1 MQSPRREPRTLR
13 LGTYHSKIPIIFFF
27 STFRLV
33 ELGDLGLKLNPHE
46 CSGPGP
52 EVLPCWWNWP
62 LVWEPLV
69 DVVLSICA
77 SGPADLLA
85 LEDDFQ
91 PQNPSQCVSSCSLSL
106 AAFWCLFSLCSSC
119 SPSRKGSV
127 TSMSY
132 VCSWWLLK
140 WRWTWW
146 LKRQFCPSLFWLLR
160 CCRLYDLW

>member
-91 PQNPSQCVSSCSLSL
+91 PQNPVSVSPPARWAWRPSDAS
-106 AAFWCLFSLCSSC
+106 
-119 SPSRKGSV
+119 SPSAAPAPHPGKAQWRPCRTFVPDGSW
-127 TSMSY
+127 SDDG
-132 VCSWWLLK
+132 
-140 WRWTWW
+140 R
-146 LKRQFCPSLFWLLR
+146 
-160 CCRLYDLW
+160 DG